1 MHRLVV
7 LLLAIGVVAAVGPSE
22 VGTAKSPRGAFVA
35 SAPMWPYR
43 VAPTRACLA
52 LVVVGC
58 GGTGRA
64 HSAARQTRTTL
75 TTEMTSSLSSQVSPC
90 GSLNLPV
97 TWSPSGKQIAWYGY
111 RWPLPPLH
119 HRPASISV
127 LRAICV
133 SDADGKHLRPLR
145 YTVCSEHC
153 TRDLGDGVGQLY
165 WAEPKLLLYGNDSG
179 IFTIPA
185 GRKPKLLTRRG
196 APEPFVA
203 DAAGDRVA
211 VGIIPSC
218 TSCVGPVTVLDVS
231 SGRLVGEVGG
241 KKLANTEPSLSP
253 NGTQVVFARFA
264 KSGLPKGIWTA
275 DADGTNLQRLEP
287 SGDNPLWSPA
297 GNRIAYQTRAGT
309 LHLVAPQGGASTTLV
324 RNGPGTVS
332 VFGWSPD
339 GRRIAISDSKRR
351 LAVVNVATGKVR
363 KLLQL
368 HLPYSASS
376 VAWSPD
382 SRQLLVVWR
391 PPAHSGCPSGLWRVP
406 IDGAKPRLVHGC

>member
-1 MHRLVV
+1 MR
-7 LLLAIGVVAAVGPSE
+7 S
-22 VGTAKSPRGAFVA
+22 SP
-35 SAPMWPYR
+35 
-43 VAPTRACLA
+43 
-52 LVVVGC
+52 
-58 GGTGRA
+58 
-64 HSAARQTRTTL
+64 
-75 TTEMTSSLSSQVSPC
+75 SSQVSPC

-153 TRDLGDGVGQLY
+153 TRDLGDGVGQFY
-165 WAEPKLLLYGNDSG
+165 WAQPKLLLYGNDSG
-179 IFTIPA
+179 IFTIA
-185 GRKPKLLTRRG
+185 VGRKPKLLTRKG

-211 VGIIPSC
+211 VGIIASC
-218 TSCVGPVTVLDVS
+218 TSCVGPVTVLDVP

-253 NGTQVVFARFA
+253 DGTQVVFARFA
-264 KSGLPKGIWTA
+264 KSRLAKGIWTA

-287 SGDNPLWSPA
+287 SGEKPFWSPA
-297 GNRIAYQTRAGT
+297 GNRIAYLAPSGALR
-309 LHLVAPQGGASTTLV
+309 LVAPQGGASTTLL
-324 RNGPGTVS
+324 RSGPGTVS

-339 GRRIAISDSKRR
+339 GRRIAFSDGSGK
-351 LAVVNVATGKVR
+351 LAVVDVAARKVR
-363 KLLQL
+363 KPLKL
-368 HLPYSASS
+368 HLPYNSSS
-376 VAWSPD
+376 VAWSPN

-391 PPAHSGCPSGLWRVP
+391 APTHSDCPSGLWRVP